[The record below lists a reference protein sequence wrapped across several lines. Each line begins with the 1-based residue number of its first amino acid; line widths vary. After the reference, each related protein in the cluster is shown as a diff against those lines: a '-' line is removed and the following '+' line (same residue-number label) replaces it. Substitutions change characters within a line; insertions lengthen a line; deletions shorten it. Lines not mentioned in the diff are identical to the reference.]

1 MQTVQIEF
9 RADFIDLGVGQP
21 AASLLPA
28 HLIRQAV
35 DHRLAHE
42 ATAYLQYGAEQG
54 DGYFRE
60 SLAQFLSDGYGFGVQ
75 PDRLFVSSGASQA
88 LDLICTLFVP
98 PGAVVCV
105 EEPSY
110 FLALN
115 ILADHRLRVVSLPT
129 DEQGLIV
136 DGLEERLAQ
145 LRPAMLYLIPA
156 FQNPSGATLPRD
168 RRERLVELSRQY
180 DFLIV
185 ADDVYHFLNYTVT
198 PPPSFGA
205 YLDDGQVLALGS
217 FSKILAPGLRLGW
230 VQAEP
235 RRVQRMVLSG
245 LLDSGGGLNPFT
257 SGLVRS
263 VLELDLQ
270 WPYLAELCAAY
281 QQRIE
286 AMSDALRRYL
296 PEASYRVPQGGYFFW
311 LRLPGGLD
319 AEALLP
325 RANELK
331 VSYRPGIRFSSQGGL
346 RDYARLSFAFYD
358 AATLVEGVRR
368 LGQAIDQQRA
378 QA

>member
-21 AASLLPA
+21 AFSLLPSQI
-28 HLIRQAV
+28 IRQAAE
-35 DHRLAHE
+35 HRLAHD
-42 ATAYLQYGAEQG
+42 AAAYLQYGAEQG
-54 DGYFRE
+54 DGFFRDV
-60 SLAQFLSDGYGFGVQ
+60 LARFLSDGYGFDVQ

-88 LDLICTLFVP
+88 LDLICTLFAP
-98 PGAVVCV
+98 PGATVCV

-115 ILADHRLRVVSLPT
+115 ILADHQLRVASLPT

-145 LRPAMLYLIPA
+145 LRPALLYLIPT
-156 FQNPSGATLPRD
+156 FQNPTGVTLPRE
-168 RRERLVELSRQY
+168 RRERLVELSRKY
-180 DFLIV
+180 GFLIV
-185 ADDVYHFLNYTVT
+185 ADEVYHFLNYTTT
-198 PPPSFGA
+198 PPPSFGM
-205 YLDDGQVLALGS
+205 YIDGGHVLALGS

-230 VQAEP
+230 VQAETSL
-235 RRVQRMVLSG
+235 VQRMVLSG

-263 VLELDLQ
+263 VLDLDLQ
-270 WPYLAELCAAY
+270 WPYLADLRAAY
-281 QQRIE
+281 RQRIA
-286 AMSDALRRYL
+286 AMDAALRRYL
-296 PEASYRVPQGGYFFW
+296 PAATYAVPQGGYFFW
-311 LRLPGGLD
+311 VCLPDNID

-346 RDYARLSFAFYD
+346 RNYARLSFAFYD
-358 AATLVEGVRR
+358 SEALVEGVRR
-368 LGQAIDQQRA
+368 LGQAVDQYRS
-378 QA
+378 

>member
-1 MQTVQIEF
+1 MQTVQIEA
-9 RADFIDLGVGQP
+9 RSDFIDLGVGQP
-21 AASLLPA
+21 DFSLLPT
-28 HLIRQAV
+28 HLIKQAV
-35 DHRLAHE
+35 DHRLSNDA
-42 ATAYLQYGAEQG
+42 AAYLQYGAEQG

-60 SLAQFLSDGYGFGVQ
+60 VLAQFLSDGYGFSVE

-98 PGAVVCV
+98 SGSVVCV

-129 DEQGLIV
+129 DEYGLIV

-145 LRPAMLYLIPA
+145 LKPAMLYLIPT
-156 FQNPSGATLPRD
+156 FQNPTGATLPQA

-185 ADDVYHFLNYTVT
+185 ADEVYHFLNYTVT

-205 YLDDGQVLALGS
+205 YVDDGHVLALGS

-230 VQAEP
+230 VQAETKW
-235 RRVQRMVLSG
+235 VQRMVLSG

-270 WPYLAELCAAY
+270 RPYLSSLRATY
-281 QQRIE
+281 QQRIA
-286 AMSDALRRYL
+286 AMTKALQTYA
-296 PEASYRVPQGGYFFW
+296 PKVTYEVPQGGYFFW
-311 LRLPGGLD
+311 LQLPDGFD

-325 RANELK
+325 LAHDCK
-331 VSYRPGIRFSSQGGL
+331 VGYRSGIRFSSQGGL
-346 RDYARLSFAFYD
+346 RDRARLSFAFYD
-358 AATLVEGVRR
+358 TATLVEGVRR
-368 LGQAIDQQRA
+368 LGQAIDQA
-378 QA
+378 

>member
-21 AASLLPA
+21 EASLLPT
-28 HLIRQAV
+28 HLIQQAA
-35 DHRLAHE
+35 DHRLLHDA
-42 ATAYLQYGAEQG
+42 AAYLQYGAEQG

-60 SLAQFLSDGYGFGVQ
+60 ILAQFLSDGYGFGVQ

-129 DEQGLIV
+129 DEHGLIV
-136 DGLEERLAQ
+136 EGLEERLAQ

-185 ADDVYHFLNYTVT
+185 ADEVYHFLNYTVT
-198 PPPSFGA
+198 PPPPFGA
-205 YLDDGQVLALGS
+205 YIHEGHVLALGS

-230 VQAEP
+230 VQAETQW
-235 RRVQRMVLSG
+235 VQRMVLSG

-270 WPYLAELCAAY
+270 RPHLAELRATY
-281 QQRIE
+281 QQRIA
-286 AMSDALRRYL
+286 AMTDALIHYL
-296 PEASYRVPQGGYFFW
+296 PDANYAVPQGGYFFW
-311 LRLPGGLD
+311 LRLPDGLD

-331 VSYRPGIRFSSQGGL
+331 VSYRPGLRFSSQGGL

-358 AATLVEGVRR
+358 AATLAEGVRR
-368 LGQAIDQQRA
+368 LGQAIAEQRA

>member
-9 RADFIDLGVGQP
+9 RADFIDLGIGQP
-21 AASLLPA
+21 AFSLLPTR
-28 HLIRQAV
+28 LIKQAS
-35 DHRLAHE
+35 DHRLAHD
-42 ATAYLQYGAEQG
+42 AAAYLQYGAEQG

-60 SLAQFLSDGYGFGVQ
+60 ILAQFLSDGYGFNVQ
-75 PDRLFVSSGASQA
+75 SDRLFVSSGASQA
-88 LDLICTLFVP
+88 LDLICTLFMP

-129 DEQGLIV
+129 DEHGLIV
-136 DGLEERLAQ
+136 AGLEERLAQ
-145 LRPAMLYLIPA
+145 LHPAMLYLIPT
-156 FQNPSGATLPRD
+156 FQNPTGATLPRE
-168 RRERLVELSRQY
+168 RRERLVQLSREY

-185 ADDVYHFLNYTVT
+185 ADEVYHFLNYTVT
-198 PPPSFGA
+198 PPPSVGA
-205 YLDDGQVLALGS
+205 YIEDGHVLALGS

-230 VQAEP
+230 VQAETKL
-235 RRVQRMVLSG
+235 VQRMVLSG

-270 WPYLAELCAAY
+270 RPYLAELRTAY

-286 AMSDALRRYL
+286 AMTNALRQYL
-296 PEASYRVPQGGYFFW
+296 PDAVYAVPEGGYFFW
-311 LRLPGGLD
+311 LRLPAGLD
-319 AEALLP
+319 AETLLP
-325 RANELK
+325 CANELK

-346 RDYARLSFAFYD
+346 RDFARLSFAFYD
-358 AATLVEGVRR
+358 TATLVEGVQR
-368 LGQAIDQQRA
+368 LGQAINQQRA